1 LDQSEIQPPIIP
13 NSIRDLLS
21 VLLTCAAGSMDALS
35 LFGLGGVFASGLS
48 GNTIVLGASLAQGE
62 STKALLGI
70 FIFIGY
76 IPGAALAYFLLRKEG
91 HNTEALG
98 SKVVYTLGIELA
110 LLLALFFGIYDNHDY
125 SSFNIGL
132 VSLLLIASFSMGIQF
147 VCAKHVNR
155 SGVVITI
162 ITATVSNLVSRFVSQ
177 SQPTST
183 GMNNTGESVNAA
195 GGVRHKW
202 WRWRPSETTLFL
214 MITWIG
220 YFTGA
225 ALSGA
230 ALFFVSRHAA
240 AAIPFVLVLIVFY
253 MQ

>member
-1 LDQSEIQPPIIP
+1 VICNQFSLSVIS
-13 NSIRDLLS
+13 NNIRDLLS

-76 IPGAALAYFLLRKEG
+76 ILGAALAYFLLRAER
-91 HNTEALG
+91 HNT
-98 SKVVYTLGIELA
+98 
-110 LLLALFFGIYDNHDY
+110 LLALFFGIYDNHDY
-125 SSFNIGL
+125 SSFNDGL

-155 SGVVITI
+155 SGVVTTI
-162 ITATVSNLVSRFVSQ
+162 ITATVSNLVSRVVSQ
-177 SQPTST
+177 SQPTSA
-183 GMNNTGESVNAA
+183 GMNNTGGSVNVAERV
-195 GGVRHKW
+195 GHKW
-202 WRWRPSETTLFL
+202 LWKWHSTETTLFL

-220 YFTGA
+220 YFIGA
-225 ALSGA
+225 ASSGA
-230 ALFFVSRHAA
+230 ALFFYR
-240 AAIPFVLVLIVFY
+240 VLLQLQY
-253 MQ
+253 HLR

>member
-1 LDQSEIQPPIIP
+1 MICNQFSLSVIS
-13 NSIRDLLS
+13 NNIRDLLS

-76 IPGAALAYFLLRKEG
+76 ILGAALAYFLLRVER
-91 HNTEALG
+91 HNT
-98 SKVVYTLGIELA
+98 
-110 LLLALFFGIYDNHDY
+110 LLALFFGIYANHDY
-125 SSFNIGL
+125 SSFNDGL

-155 SGVVITI
+155 SGVVTTI
-162 ITATVSNLVSRFVSQ
+162 ITATVSNLVSRVVSQ
-177 SQPTST
+177 SQPTSA
-183 GMNNTGESVNAA
+183 GMNNTGRSVNVAERV
-195 GGVRHKW
+195 GHKW
-202 WRWRPSETTLFL
+202 LWKWRTETTLFL

-220 YFTGA
+220 YFIGA
-225 ALSGA
+225 ASSGA
-230 ALFFVSRHAA
+230 ALFLSRSVA
-240 AAIPFVLVLIVFY
+240 AAIPLALVLIVVLY
-253 MQ
+253 IAMKQLRKKWS